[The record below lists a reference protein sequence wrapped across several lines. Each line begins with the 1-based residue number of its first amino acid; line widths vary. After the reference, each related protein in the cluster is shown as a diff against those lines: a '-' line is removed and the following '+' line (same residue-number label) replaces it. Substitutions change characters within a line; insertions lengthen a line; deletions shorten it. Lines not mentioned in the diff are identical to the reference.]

1 MKPMADVTGPPAPA
15 GGPQNSGLP
24 ISGAQGPVPQGTGS
38 IDRSE
43 QPGRVGLLLV
53 LAGLLVGAAIGLSF
67 VANEQAQS
75 LIVWL
80 LALLAM
86 AGVFF
91 LFALA
96 IGALQLS
103 GSAARDDITK
113 GIVDASPDG
122 ALVVEDSGRLIYAN
136 EAYLRIAGGETFSNL
151 VPVERILVG
160 SPEVSEAVYRLSQAS
175 RDARAHTEEVRMSP
189 PLGPIAGERSFGWYR
204 VSVRPLLRPRRA
216 AALWT
221 VADITAER
229 ERQENVFQELQHAID
244 YLDHAPAGFL
254 SIDPAGAIVYMNAT
268 LAAWL
273 GYDLASVGPGG
284 PHLTEIAPEADV
296 LVRTAGLPGE
306 VRTDRFDLDLRRRNG
321 HTLPVRLYHR
331 VAFGKDGK
339 PGSSRTFV
347 INRSAGAETDEPQRA
362 AEVRLARFLNNSPI
376 AIATLDR
383 TGRIARA
390 NASFTRLFGTV
401 PRQVED
407 GAIGV
412 EGATRAE
419 PNVADSVADRTAL
432 EAGLARATSGL
443 TDPEPIE
450 VQLNGPGGRSA
461 RVWLSPADGGD
472 PVQQTDEAERVIL
485 YALDTTAQRQLEQ
498 QVAQAQKMN
507 AVGQLAG
514 GIAHDFNNVLQ
525 AIIGYSDLL
534 LASHRPTDPAFQDIM
549 QIKQNANR
557 AAGLVRQLL
566 AFSRRQTLRPEVM
579 NVGEALSELTLLLKR
594 LLGERVALELKH
606 GREVWPVKA
615 DVNQFEQVIVNLAV
629 NARDAM
635 PDGGKLM
642 IRTENVT
649 DPGPAAVADG
659 RGGAPAG
666 DHILIEVRD
675 TGQGIPP
682 ELMEKIFEP
691 FFTTKEIG
699 KGTGLGLSTVFGIV
713 KQSGGTIDVQSTVGE
728 GTAFRIYLPRHVPVA
743 EHEEAPLVTATPAL
757 PRTEAAALPSLS
769 GQDRAGGA
777 APPAGEAAARA
788 EAKSEAKPQAKID
801 APAPRKPAADHTG
814 QGTILL
820 VEDEDPV
827 RAVNSRALSARGYT
841 VLEAASGLEALAI
854 VREGAQEIDLVV
866 SDVVMP
872 EMDGPTLLREVRKHQ
887 PDLKVIFVSGYAE
900 DAFRK
905 NLPEGE
911 TFNFLPKPFS
921 LKQLVETVKK
931 TMAD

>member
-1 MKPMADVTGPPAPA
+1 MAELMGSTAPV
-15 GGPQNSGLP
+15 S
-24 ISGAQGPVPQGTGS
+24 GS

-43 QPGRVGLLLV
+43 RPGRVGLLLV

-96 IGALQLS
+96 IGAIQLS
-103 GSAARDDITK
+103 GQGARDDITK
-113 GIVDASPDG
+113 AIVDAAPE
-122 ALVVEDSGRLIYAN
+122 ATVVVEEGGRLIYAN
-136 EAYLRIAGGETFSNL
+136 EAYLRIAGGDSFSNL
-151 VPVERILVG
+151 RSVERIFVG
-160 SPEVSEAVYRLSQAS
+160 SPEVSEAIYRLAQG
-175 RDARAHTEEVRMSP
+175 AREGRSHTEEIRMAP
-189 PLGPIAGERSFGWYR
+189 PPSGTAEREFAWFR
-204 VSVRPLLRPRRA
+204 ISVRALNRPRRTA
-216 AALWT
+216 SLWT
-221 VADITAER
+221 VSDITHER

-268 LAAWL
+268 LASWL
-273 GYDLASVGPGG
+273 GYDLATVGPGG
-284 PHLTEIAPEADV
+284 PHLSEIAPGADV
-296 LVRTAGLPGE
+296 LTSAAGLPGE

-321 HTLPVRLYHR
+321 HSLPARLYHR

-347 INRSAGAETDEPQRA
+347 INRSAGAEFDEPQRA

-383 TGRIARA
+383 SGRIARA
-390 NASFTRLFGTV
+390 NASFARLFGAM
-401 PRQVED
+401 PRQAIEEGSVEAGPEPSMGETVIERD
-407 GAIGV
+407 RAAL
-412 EGATRAE
+412 EGA
-419 PNVADSVADRTAL
+419 
-432 EAGLARATSGL
+432 LAKAASGL
-443 TDPEPIE
+443 GDVQPIE
-450 VQLNGPGGRSA
+450 VALQGAGNRSA
-461 RVWLSPADGGD
+461 RVWLSPAGGEGAAAD
-472 PVQQTDEAERVIL
+472 QSLDEADRERVIL

-498 QVAQAQKMN
+498 QIAQTQKMDT
-507 AVGQLAG
+507 VGQLAG

-534 LASHRPTDPAFQDIM
+534 LASHKPTDPAFQDIM

-579 NVGEALSELTLLLKR
+579 NVGESLSELTLLLKR
-594 LLGERVALELKH
+594 LLGERVDLELKH
-606 GREVWPVKA
+606 GRDIWPVKA

-635 PDGGKLM
+635 PNGGRLLV
-642 IRTENVT
+642 RTANV
-649 DPGPAAVADG
+649 PGQAEAEA

-666 DHILIEVRD
+666 DHVLIEVLD
-675 TGQGIPP
+675 TGEGIPP

-691 FFTTKEIG
+691 FFTTKDIG

-728 GTAFRIYLPRHVPVA
+728 GTAFRIYLPRHEPA
-743 EHEEAPLVTATPAL
+743 EEAEPEPIAIPGPQAKL
-757 PRTEAAALPSLS
+757 
-769 GQDRAGGA
+769 
-777 APPAGEAAARA
+777 APPAKAGPEGQQPAAETAGAAFAGSAPKEA
-788 EAKSEAKPQAKID
+788 
-801 APAPRKPAADHTG
+801 RKPSADHTG

-841 VLEAASGLEALAI
+841 VLEAASGAEAMRI
-854 VREGAQEIDLVV
+854 VEDGANTIDLVV

-872 EMDGPTLLREVRKHQ
+872 EMDGPTLLREIRKHQ
-887 PDLKVIFVSGYAE
+887 PGLKVIFVSGYAE

-911 TFNFLPKPFS
+911 TFNFLAKPFS

-931 TMAD
+931 TMSA